1 MAPRRGHFSPG
12 LFRFLR
18 ELARNNSRD
27 WFQANRE
34 RYEKA
39 LREPCLSF
47 VSDAGPALRGI
58 SREIVA
64 DPRPVG
70 GSLFRIYRDTRFS
83 KDKSPYKT
91 HAGMYFPLRA
101 GKDVHTPGF
110 YLHLEPGGCFAAAGL
125 WHGDAP
131 ALAKVR
137 GAIAERPN
145 DWKKACGRLPLQGDA
160 LSRPPR
166 GFDASHP
173 FIEDIKRKDFI
184 TSVRFSDKDVAGP
197 RFLSAFAAAC
207 RKMSPLPK
215 FLAKALD
222 LSW

>member
-1 MAPRRGHFSPG
+1 MAGKGASFSPG
-12 LFRFLR
+12 LLRYLR
-18 ELARNNSRD
+18 ELAKNNSRD
-27 WFQANRE
+27 WFQDNRE
-34 RYEKA
+34 RYERF
-39 LREPCLSF
+39 LREPCLAF
-47 VSDAGPALRGI
+47 VSEVGPLLRRI

-70 GSLFRIYRDTRFS
+70 GALFRIYRDTRFS

-125 WHGDAP
+125 WHGDAA

-137 GAIAERPN
+137 GAIAARGK
-145 DWKKACGRLPLQGDA
+145 DWKRARGRLPLGGDA
-160 LSRPPR
+160 LTRPPR
-166 GFDASHP
+166 GYDASHP

-184 TSVRFSDKDVAGP
+184 TSTRFSDREVTSP
-197 RFLSAFAAAC
+197 RFLTVFAAAC
-207 RKMSPLPK
+207 HRMSPLPK
-215 FLAKALD
+215 FLASALE
-222 LSW
+222 LPW

>member
-1 MAPRRGHFSPG
+1 MASRGGHFSPEI
-12 LFRFLR
+12 FRFLR
-18 ELARNNSRD
+18 ELKKNNSRD
-27 WFQANRE
+27 WFQKNRE
-34 RYEKA
+34 RYETG
-39 LREPCLSF
+39 LREPCLAF
-47 VSDAGPALRGI
+47 VSDAGPLLRGI

-70 GSLFRIYRDTRFS
+70 GSLFRIFRDTRFS

-91 HAGMYFPLRA
+91 HAGMYFPVRG

-125 WHGDAP
+125 WHGDAA

-137 GAIAERPN
+137 GAIVERPN
-145 DWKKACGRLPLQGDA
+145 DWKRARGRLTLTGDA
-160 LSRPPR
+160 LQRPPR
-166 GFDASHP
+166 GYDAAHP

-184 TSVRFSDKDVAGP
+184 TSIRFTDKEVTGP
-197 RFLSAFAAAC
+197 RFLSVFAATC

-215 FLAKALD
+215 FLAGALD
-222 LSW
+222 LPW